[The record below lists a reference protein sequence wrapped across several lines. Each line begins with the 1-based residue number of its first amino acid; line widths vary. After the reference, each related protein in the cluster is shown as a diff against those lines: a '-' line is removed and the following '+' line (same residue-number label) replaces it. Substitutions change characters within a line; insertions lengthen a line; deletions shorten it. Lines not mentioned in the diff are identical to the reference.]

1 MDGDGLAANPL
12 QMQPDAVMQ
21 QKRKRRQGGPG
32 KPFLKGASGNPFG
45 KRPGSRNR
53 VTIIAE
59 EMLDCEVR
67 ALTRKVLE
75 MALSGDAVA
84 MRLCLDRIIGP
95 RRERPL
101 RFDLPP
107 IETAADLHAAM
118 AAITAAVSAAT
129 PTSPCGSSRASTEKA
144 TRGRNERISISD
156 FILGNLE
163 TAGRRD
169 ISQPA
174 DLRER

>member
-12 QMQPDAVMQ
+12 QMQPDAVMRRKQ
-21 QKRKRRQGGPG
+21 KRRQGGPG

-53 VTIIAE
+53 ATIIAE

-75 MALSGDAVA
+75 MALSGDAAA

-101 RFDLPP
+101 RFTLPP

-118 AAITAAVSAAT
+118 AAITAAVARGEITSGEAWELSQTVDTFIRAIDAADFE
-129 PTSPCGSSRASTEKA
+129 RRLQKLEKA
-144 TRGRNERISISD
+144 GAAR
-156 FILGNLE
+156 
-163 TAGRRD
+163 
-169 ISQPA
+169 P
-174 DLRER
+174 

>member
-12 QMQPDAVMQ
+12 QMQPDAVMRRKQ
-21 QKRKRRQGGPG
+21 KRRQGGPG

-118 AAITAAVSAAT
+118 AAITAAVARGEITSGEAWELSQTVDTFIRAIDAADFE
-129 PTSPCGSSRASTEKA
+129 RRLQKLEKA
-144 TRGRNERISISD
+144 GAAR
-156 FILGNLE
+156 
-163 TAGRRD
+163 
-169 ISQPA
+169 P
-174 DLRER
+174 